1 MKAEQ
6 IHLLRRPEQ
15 LSEDVFELVTVTLPA
30 LEAGEVLVRN
40 RFMSVDP
47 YMRRSMDESGAD
59 LDPWPIRGPLDG
71 PAVGEVVESRHPG
84 FRPGDIVESMAG
96 WQSHFISDGTRLVPY
111 LSPNTAII
119 RREPRGSIGIRD
131 FVGVLGI
138 ASQTAYY
145 GLHHAITPPDHG
157 TIVVSSAAG
166 TVGSM
171 VCQFAR
177 AAGLRVVASAGSD
190 EKVRWLT
197 ESLHVDAAFNYKRET
212 IGDALARLC
221 PDGIDLVFENAS
233 PEHFSACLPLM
244 NYGTTV
250 ALAGFVSVY
259 DSGGNVPNIENFEHV
274 LDSFLTIRSFA
285 VTDYA
290 EHYDL
295 FVQRVNAMRERGE
308 LVFKEQ
314 IFRGL
319 AAAPRALCSLFD
331 GTSHGKVLVDLEE

>member
-6 IHLLRRPEQ
+6 IHLLHRPDEI
-15 LSEDVFELVTVTLPA
+15 SEDVFELVSVTLPA
-30 LEAGEVLVRN
+30 LKAGEVMVRN

-47 YMRRSMDESGAD
+47 YMRRSMDASGAD
-59 LDPWPIRGPLDG
+59 LDPWPIRSPLDG
-71 PAVGEVVESRHPG
+71 PAVGEVVESRHQG
-84 FRPGDIVESMAG
+84 FRPGDIVESMAA
-96 WQSHFISDGTRLVPY
+96 WQSHFISDGTRLEPY

-119 RREPRGSIGIRD
+119 RREPRGAIDIRD

-145 GLHHAITPPDHG
+145 GFHHAITPPDRG
-157 TIVVSSAAG
+157 TVVVSSAAG

-171 VCQFAR
+171 ACQFAR

-190 EKVRWLT
+190 EKVRWLRET
-197 ESLHVDAAFNYKRET
+197 LHVDEAFNYRRES

-244 NYGTTV
+244 NYGATI

-259 DSGGNVPNIENFEHV
+259 DSGGKVNNIENFEYV

-285 VTDYA
+285 VTDFTR
-290 EHYDL
+290 HYDQ
-295 FVQRVNAMRERGE
+295 FAERVSAMRERGE

-314 IFRGL
+314 VFHGL

-331 GTSHGKVLVDLEE
+331 GTSHGKVLVELEN